1 MKESK
6 LIKTILFSFIYGI
19 NLFFALSLWLCGK
32 SGNILFGIILIILY
46 RLSLWFSPIAVTI
59 VCWLPLKPK
68 LSVRKK
74 LLLNLVHLAFCG
86 ILFTLC
92 FLLLGNWY

>member
-19 NLFFALSLWLCGK
+19 NLFFALNLWMCGK
-32 SGNILFGIILIILY
+32 SGNILFGIIFFILY
-46 RLSLWFSPIAVTI
+46 RLSLWFSPLAVTI

-68 LSVRKK
+68 ITARKR
-74 LLLNLVHLAFCG
+74 LLFNLAHLAFCG
-86 ILFTLC
+86 ILFLIC
-92 FLLLGNWY
+92 HFLFGSWY